1 MICDESLTCQDLNL
15 NAGHFDS
22 FNFILVLCGESRL
35 LISWCT
41 CSRCDMAG
49 SDGDLGRSRKPDVED
64 QRWLSTCRILGD
76 RMIGR
81 SSDPVCGLYYTHG
94 DEEHVFLGWA
104 WKSRLDGFSVCAS
117 KPKALVW
124 WFVSQNHR
132 YSFLVWVSKPNRLWF
147 VGCTTKPIG
156 GWFGV
161 GHASRS
167 DGLLRLE
174 AKSC

>member
-94 DEEHVFLGWA
+94 DEEHGFLG
-104 WKSRLDGFSVCAS
+104 
-117 KPKALVW
+117 
-124 WFVSQNHR
+124 
-132 YSFLVWVSKPNRLWF
+132 
-147 VGCTTKPIG
+147 
-156 GWFGV
+156 
-161 GHASRS
+161 
-167 DGLLRLE
+167 
-174 AKSC
+174 